1 MSVLLVAACLGSGAA
16 IGFLGGLLGIGGG
29 LIAIPALVL
38 LFSMSQQSVQG
49 TALIMVLPA
58 ITLTVRKYNQ
68 RAYRSGRRRGGGGW
82 FRGLYMVGC
91 SFGLGHRFIDVKAEL
106 CRVFVLARRFY
117 TWQGWKKASRI
128 VIVPHPNRLQC

>member
-38 LFSMSQQSVQG
+38 LLSMSQQSVQG
-49 TALIMVLPA
+49 TALIMMLPA

-68 RAYRSGRRRGGGGW
+68 RARIDRGVAVAGAAGSVAFTWLGARLALGIDSSTLRLSFAAFLFLLAVFISGK
-82 FRGLYMVGC
+82 VGK
-91 SFGLGHRFIDVKAEL
+91 RPAE
-106 CRVFVLARRFY
+106 
-117 TWQGWKKASRI
+117 
-128 VIVPHPNRLQC
+128 